1 MGLPV
6 GLIRFKDYLLQKIV
20 PGSNN
25 PPASIKAA
33 DLDKNFAMLCLQ
45 KNNDYGYD
53 VQITDQGTSIA
64 PSQQLN
70 IITDA
75 SSDAEGLVVTTQS
88 VKILGQLM
96 GSSQT
101 SLVSISGS
109 STDLT
114 SIYSSIDSINSSI
127 ASITGSSTDLTSINS
142 EISVLNSPYTMSQHK
157 WTFIVNGSATDVW
170 ILSNM

>member
-1 MGLPV
+1 MGLPI
-6 GLIRFKDYLLQKIV
+6 GLIRFRDYLLTKIV
-20 PGSNN
+20 PGSNA

-75 SSDAEGLVVTTQS
+75 SSTSGGVSVTTQS

-96 GSSQT
+96 GSPQT
-101 SLVSISGS
+101 SLVSISGG
-109 STDLT
+109 STNLT
-114 SIYSSIDSINSSI
+114 SINSSI
-127 ASITGSSTDLTSINS
+127 ASITSA
-142 EISVLNSPYTMSQHK
+142 ISVLNSPYTMSQHK
-157 WTFIVNGSATDVW
+157 WTFIVNGTATDVW